1 MDERQLSQLVVRVEQ
16 AFPGDPV
23 AQRRA
28 WEFIESV
35 FAAWDEAAAP
45 VMGQLATPTT
55 EGSFEAAR
63 GLLEA
68 ARALLRGY
76 GGRLATAVQVLL
88 PPTPGLATLARA
100 EAGQTLEVDPEVAGV
115 TGIQSSVT
123 VEYGADFLTLV
134 ARVAEESDPSRIG
147 GILSLPD
154 GTVLVQRFERL
165 EATIATAHFEL
176 PGNGGPLGV
185 VIALFDD
192 DV

>member
-1 MDERQLSQLVVRVEQ
+1 MDDHQLAQLVVRVEQ
-16 AFPGDPV
+16 AFPDDPV

-35 FAAWDEAAAP
+35 FAAWGEAAAP
-45 VMGQLATPTT
+45 EMGQLTTATT
-55 EGSFEAAR
+55 EGTFEAAR

-68 ARALLRGY
+68 ARALLHGY
-76 GGRLATAVQVLL
+76 GGRLASAVQVLL

-100 EAGQTLEVDPEVAGV
+100 EAGQTLEVDPEIAGV
-115 TGIQSSVT
+115 TGLQGSVT

-134 ARVAEESDPSRIG
+134 ARVAEESDPSRLG

-154 GTVLVQRFERL
+154 DTVLVQRFERL
-165 EATIATAHFEL
+165 EAMIATAHFDL